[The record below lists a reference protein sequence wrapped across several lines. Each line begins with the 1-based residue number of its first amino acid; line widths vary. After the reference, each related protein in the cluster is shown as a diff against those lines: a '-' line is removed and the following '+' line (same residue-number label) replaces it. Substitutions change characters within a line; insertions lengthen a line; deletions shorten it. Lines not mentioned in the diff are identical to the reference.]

1 MAENAQTQQ
10 NASGIIDLI
19 KSIPVKKISIKELL
33 TPDNKLVGL
42 IGIVLLVVYLIG
54 AAIALIHGH
63 HAYGVTREHPWGLLI
78 VMYIFFVG
86 TSTGLAII
94 GSFGHI
100 FGIKIFNHFG
110 LRVSLLALTML
121 LPGFAIILLE
131 IGHPITMMIYNMLS
145 PGLTSAIW
153 WMGTLYTFV
162 LIFLIGEFVLG
173 LAGEHKI
180 SRLLGIG
187 GLVADVAA
195 FSTLGSIFGYL
206 VARPAV
212 NGPFLP
218 LYFILTAM
226 VAGSFLIFLVYG
238 IKYKNNFPE
247 DIKNMLTTLA
257 KVLGL
262 LLAVLMFFDFW
273 AIMTGIY
280 GHLPERGNTIMYILS
295 TKSYWIGEILLGAVI
310 PFAIILLS
318 KGKNLGA
325 LSVASFFGL
334 VGIFFMRYDM
344 VHNAQVFPMQTMK
357 IREYQ
362 LPPSL
367 VEYAPSSAEW
377 MIALG
382 AIGIAILLYQV
393 GSKLFDLEAH
403 DDH

>member
-1 MAENAQTQQ
+1 M
-10 NASGIIDLI
+10 SI
-19 KSIPVKKISIKELL
+19 KDFITSIPVKKVGIKDLL
-33 TPDNKLVGL
+33 VPDNKLVGL
-42 IGIVLLVVYLIG
+42 IGFVLLAMYLVG
-54 AAIALIHGH
+54 AVIALVHGH

-100 FGIKIFNHFG
+100 FGVKIFNVFG
-110 LRVSLLALTML
+110 LRVTFLAIAML

-131 IGHPITMMIYNMLS
+131 IGHPVTMMIYNMLS

-153 WMGTLYTFV
+153 WMGTLYTLV
-162 LIFLIGEFVLG
+162 LVFLIGEFVIG
-173 LAGEHKI
+173 LTGDHKT

-187 GLVADVAA
+187 GLLADVAA
-195 FSTLGSIFGYL
+195 FATLGSIFGYL

-226 VAGSFLIFLVYG
+226 VAGSYLIFLVYG

-247 DIKNMLTTLA
+247 EIRTMLVTLA
-257 KVLGL
+257 KILGI

-273 AIMTGIY
+273 AILTGLY
-280 GHLPERGNTIMYILS
+280 GRMPERADTIMYILT

-318 KGKNLGA
+318 KGKNIGGLVA
-325 LSVASFFGL
+325 ASFFGL

-367 VEYAPSSAEW
+367 VEYSPSSTEW

-382 AIGIAILLYQV
+382 AIGLAILIYQV
-393 GSKLFDLEAH
+393 GTKLFDLEESGEH
-403 DDH
+403 H

>member
-1 MAENAQTQQ
+1 MN
-10 NASGIIDLI
+10 IKDLI
-19 KSIPVKKISIKELL
+19 ASIPVKKVGIKELL
-33 TPDNKLVGL
+33 TPDNKVVGL
-42 IGIVLLVVYLIG
+42 IGIVLLISYVLG
-54 AAIALIHGH
+54 AGTALIHGH

-100 FGIKIFNHFG
+100 FGIKIFNGFG
-110 LRVSLLALTML
+110 LRVSFLAIAML

-131 IGHPITMMIYNMLS
+131 IGHPVTMMIYNMLS

-162 LIFLIGEFVLG
+162 LVFLILEFIFG
-173 LAGEHKI
+173 LIGDHKM
-180 SRLLGIG
+180 SKLLGIG

-206 VARPAV
+206 VARPVA

-218 LYFILTAM
+218 LYFILTAT
-226 VAGSFLIFLVYG
+226 VAGAFLIFLAYG

-247 DIKNMLTTLA
+247 DKKAMLTTLA

-262 LLAVLMFFDFW
+262 LLAMLIFFDFW
-273 AIMTGIY
+273 AVLTGLY
-280 GHLPERGNTIMYILS
+280 GRLPERADTVMYILS
-295 TKSYWIGEILLGAVI
+295 TKSYWIGEILMGAVI
-310 PFAIILLS
+310 PLAIILLS

-325 LSVASFFGL
+325 LVWASFFGL

-344 VHNAQVFPMQTMK
+344 VHNVQAFPMQTMK

-362 LPPSL
+362 LPPSII
-367 VEYAPSSAEW
+367 EYTPSTTEW

-382 AIGIAILLYQV
+382 AIGLAILIYQV
-393 GSKLFDLEAH
+393 GTKLFNLDEEAH
-403 DDH
+403 H

>member
-1 MAENAQTQQ
+1 MC
-10 NASGIIDLI
+10 I
-19 KSIPVKKISIKELL
+19 KDFLASIPLKKVGIKELL
-33 TPDNKLVGL
+33 TPDNKIVGL
-42 IGIVLLVVYLIG
+42 IGIFLLIG
-54 AAIALIHGH
+54 YLLGAFIALVHGH
-63 HAYGVTREHPWGLLI
+63 HAYGVSREHPWGLLI

-100 FGIKIFNHFG
+100 FGIKIFNGFG
-110 LRVSLLALTML
+110 LRISFLAIAML

-162 LIFLIGEFVLG
+162 LIFLILEFIFG
-173 LAGEHKI
+173 LIGNHKV

-206 VARPAV
+206 VARPIV

-218 LYFILTAM
+218 IYFILTAT
-226 VAGSFLIFLVYG
+226 VGGAFLIFLVYG

-247 DIKNMLTTLA
+247 DKKVMLTSLA
-257 KVLGL
+257 KILGL
-262 LLAVLMFFDFW
+262 LLAILIFFDFW
-273 AIMTGIY
+273 AILTGLY
-280 GHLPERGNTIMYILS
+280 GRMPERANTIIYILS
-295 TKSYWIGEILLGAVI
+295 NKSYWIGEILLGAII
-310 PFAIILLS
+310 PLAIILLS
-318 KGKNLGA
+318 KGKNLVA
-325 LSVASFFGL
+325 LVWASFFGL

-344 VHNAQVFPMQTMK
+344 VHNVQAFPMQTMK

-362 LPPSL
+362 LPPSMI
-367 VEYAPSSAEW
+367 EYTPSITEW

-382 AIGIAILLYQV
+382 AIGLAIFIYQI
-393 GSKLFDLEAH
+393 GAKLFNLEPEH
-403 DDH
+403 

>member
-1 MAENAQTQQ
+1 MC
-10 NASGIIDLI
+10 IKDLI
-19 KSIPVKKISIKELL
+19 ASIPIKKVGIKELL

-42 IGIVLLVVYLIG
+42 AGIVLLVVYLIG
-54 AAIALIHGH
+54 AANALMHGH
-63 HAYGVTREHPWGLLI
+63 HAYGVTRQHPWGLLI

-94 GSFGHI
+94 GSFGHV
-100 FGIKIFNHFG
+100 FGLKIFDRFG
-110 LRVSLLALTML
+110 LRVTWLAIAML

-131 IGHPITMMIYNMLS
+131 IGHPVTMMIYNMLS

-153 WMGTLYTFV
+153 WMGTLYTLV
-162 LIFLIGEFVLG
+162 LVFLIGEFIIG
-173 LAGEHKI
+173 LTGDHKT

-187 GLVADVAA
+187 GLLADVAA
-195 FSTLGSIFGYL
+195 FATLGSIFGYL

-218 LYFILTAM
+218 LYFILTAT
-226 VAGSFLIFLVYG
+226 VAGAFLIFLVYG
-238 IKYKNNFPE
+238 IKYKNNFPD
-247 DIKNMLTTLA
+247 DIKAMLTTLA

-273 AIMTGIY
+273 AILTGLY
-280 GHLPERGNTIMYILS
+280 GRMPERADTVLYILS

-310 PFAIILLS
+310 PFVIILMS

-325 LSVASFFGL
+325 LVWASFFGL

-344 VHNAQVFPMQTMK
+344 VHNAQVFPMQTLK

-367 VEYAPSSAEW
+367 VEYTPSSTEW

-382 AIGIAILLYQV
+382 AIGLAILIYQV
-393 GSKLFDLEAH
+393 GTKLFDLEPH
-403 DDH
+403 DEHH

>member
-1 MAENAQTQQ
+1 MF
-10 NASGIIDLI
+10 I
-19 KSIPVKKISIKELL
+19 KDFLASIPIKKVGIKELL
-33 TPDNKLVGL
+33 SPDNKLVGL
-42 IGIVLLVVYLIG
+42 IGIILLITYLLG
-54 AAIALIHGH
+54 AFIALTHGH

-100 FGIKIFNHFG
+100 FGIKIFNGFG
-110 LRVSLLALTML
+110 LRVSFLAIAML

-131 IGHPITMMIYNMLS
+131 IGHPVTMMIYNILS

-153 WMGTLYTFV
+153 WMGTLYSFV
-162 LIFLIGEFVLG
+162 LVFLILEFIFG
-173 LAGEHKI
+173 LIGDHKI

-206 VARPAV
+206 VARPIV

-218 LYFILTAM
+218 IYFILTAT
-226 VAGSFLIFLVYG
+226 VAGAFLIFLVYG

-247 DIKNMLTTLA
+247 DKKAMLTTLA

-262 LLAVLMFFDFW
+262 LLAMLIFFDFW
-273 AIMTGIY
+273 AILTGLY
-280 GHLPERGNTIMYILS
+280 GRMPERADTIMYILS
-295 TKSYWIGEILLGAVI
+295 TKTYWIGEILMGAVI

-318 KGKNLGA
+318 KGKNLVA
-325 LSVASFFGL
+325 LVWASFFGL

-344 VHNAQVFPMQTMK
+344 VHNVQAFPMQTMK
-357 IREYQ
+357 VHEYQ
-362 LPPSL
+362 LAPSI
-367 VEYAPSSAEW
+367 VEYTPSNTEW

-382 AIGIAILLYQV
+382 AIGLAILIYQV
-393 GSKLFDLEAH
+393 GTKLFDLDAQ
-403 DDH
+403 DDHH

>member
-1 MAENAQTQQ
+1 MC
-10 NASGIIDLI
+10 IKDLI
-19 KSIPVKKISIKELL
+19 ASIPIKKVGIKELL

-42 IGIVLLVVYLIG
+42 AGIVLLVVYLIG
-54 AAIALIHGH
+54 AANALMHGH
-63 HAYGVTREHPWGLLI
+63 HAYGVTRQHPWGLLI

-94 GSFGHI
+94 GSFGHV
-100 FGIKIFNHFG
+100 FGLKIFDRFG
-110 LRVSLLALTML
+110 LRVTWLAIAML

-131 IGHPITMMIYNMLS
+131 IGHPVTMMIYNMLS

-153 WMGTLYTFV
+153 WMGTLYTLV
-162 LIFLIGEFVLG
+162 LVFLIGEFIIG
-173 LAGEHKI
+173 LTGDHKT

-195 FSTLGSIFGYL
+195 FATLGSIFGYL
-206 VARPAV
+206 VARPVV

-218 LYFILTAM
+218 LYFILTAT
-226 VAGSFLIFLVYG
+226 VAGAFLIFLVYG
-238 IKYKNNFPE
+238 IKYKNNFPD
-247 DIKNMLTTLA
+247 DIKAMLTTLA

-262 LLAVLMFFDFW
+262 LLGVLMFFDFW
-273 AIMTGIY
+273 AILTGLY
-280 GHLPERGNTIMYILS
+280 GRMPERADTVLYILS

-310 PFAIILLS
+310 PFVIILMS

-325 LSVASFFGL
+325 LVWASFFGL

-344 VHNAQVFPMQTMK
+344 VHNAQVFPMQTLK

-367 VEYAPSSAEW
+367 VEYTPSSTEW

-382 AIGIAILLYQV
+382 AIGLAILIYQV
-393 GSKLFDLEAH
+393 GTKLFDLEPH
-403 DDH
+403 DEHH

>member
-1 MAENAQTQQ
+1 MC
-10 NASGIIDLI
+10 IKDLI
-19 KSIPVKKISIKELL
+19 ASIPIKKVGIKELL

-42 IGIVLLVVYLIG
+42 AGIVLLVVYLIG
-54 AAIALIHGH
+54 AANALMHGH

-94 GSFGHI
+94 GSFGHV
-100 FGIKIFNHFG
+100 FGLKIFDRFG
-110 LRVSLLALTML
+110 LRVTWLAIAML

-131 IGHPITMMIYNMLS
+131 IGHPVTMMIYNMLS

-153 WMGTLYTFV
+153 WMGTLYTLV
-162 LIFLIGEFVLG
+162 LVFLIGEFIIG
-173 LAGEHKI
+173 LTGDHKT

-195 FSTLGSIFGYL
+195 FATLGSIFGYL

-218 LYFILTAM
+218 LYFILTAT
-226 VAGSFLIFLVYG
+226 VAGAFLIFLVYG
-238 IKYKNNFPE
+238 IKYKNNFPD
-247 DIKNMLTTLA
+247 DIKAMLTTLA

-273 AIMTGIY
+273 AILTGLY
-280 GHLPERGNTIMYILS
+280 GRMPERADTVLYILS

-310 PFAIILLS
+310 PFVIILMS

-325 LSVASFFGL
+325 LVWASFFGL

-344 VHNAQVFPMQTMK
+344 VHNAQVFPMQTLK

-367 VEYAPSSAEW
+367 VEYTPSSTEW

-382 AIGIAILLYQV
+382 AIGLAILIYQV
-393 GSKLFDLEAH
+393 GTKLFDLEPH
-403 DDH
+403 DEHH

>member
-1 MAENAQTQQ
+1 MN
-10 NASGIIDLI
+10 I
-19 KSIPVKKISIKELL
+19 KEFITSIPVKKVSIKDVL

-42 IGIVLLVVYLIG
+42 AGIVLLAMYLFG
-54 AAIALIHGH
+54 AVTALIHGH
-63 HAYGVTREHPWGLLI
+63 HAYGVTRQHPWGLLI

-100 FGIKIFNHFG
+100 FGIKVYNRFG
-110 LRVSLLALTML
+110 LRVSLLAIAML

-131 IGHPITMMIYNMLS
+131 IGHPVTMMIYNMLS

-162 LIFLIGEFVLG
+162 LVFLIGEFIVG
-173 LAGEHKI
+173 LTGNHKV

-187 GLVADVAA
+187 GLVADLAA
-195 FSTLGSIFGYL
+195 FATLGSIFGYL

-212 NGPFLP
+212 NGPFMP

-226 VAGSFLIFLVYG
+226 VAGSFLIFLMYG

-247 DIKNMLTTLA
+247 DIKPMLNTLA

-262 LLAVLMFFDFW
+262 LLAALLFFDFW
-273 AIMTGIY
+273 YVMTGIY
-280 GHLPERGNTIMYILS
+280 GHLPERGETISYILS
-295 TKSYWIGEILLGAVI
+295 TNSYWIAEILMGAVI

-318 KGKNLGA
+318 KGKNLAA
-325 LSVASFFGL
+325 LTWASFFGL

-357 IREYQ
+357 IKEYQ
-362 LPPSL
+362 LAPSL
-367 VEYAPSSAEW
+367 VEYTPSSTEW

-382 AIGIAILLYQV
+382 AIGLAILIYQV
-393 GSKLFDLEAH
+393 GTKLFDLEEK
-403 DDH
+403 DHH

>member
-1 MAENAQTQQ
+1 MC
-10 NASGIIDLI
+10 IKDLI
-19 KSIPVKKISIKELL
+19 ASIPIKKVGIKELL

-42 IGIVLLVVYLIG
+42 AGIVLLIVYLIG
-54 AAIALIHGH
+54 AANALMHGH
-63 HAYGVTREHPWGLLI
+63 HAYGVTRQHPWGLLI

-94 GSFGHI
+94 GSFGHV
-100 FGIKIFNHFG
+100 FGLKIFDRFG
-110 LRVSLLALTML
+110 LRVTWLAIAML

-131 IGHPITMMIYNMLS
+131 IGHPVTMMIYNMLS

-153 WMGTLYTFV
+153 WMGTLYTLV
-162 LIFLIGEFVLG
+162 LVFLIGEFIIG
-173 LAGEHKI
+173 LTGDHKT

-187 GLVADVAA
+187 GLLADVAA
-195 FSTLGSIFGYL
+195 FATLGSIFGYL
-206 VARPAV
+206 VARPVV

-218 LYFILTAM
+218 LYFILTAT
-226 VAGSFLIFLVYG
+226 VAGAFLIFLVYG
-238 IKYKNNFPE
+238 IKYKNNFPD
-247 DIKNMLTTLA
+247 DIKAMLTTLA

-273 AIMTGIY
+273 AILTGLY
-280 GHLPERGNTIMYILS
+280 GRMPERADTVLYILS

-310 PFAIILLS
+310 PFVIILMS

-325 LSVASFFGL
+325 LVWASFFGL

-344 VHNAQVFPMQTMK
+344 VHNAQVFPMQTLK

-367 VEYAPSSAEW
+367 VEYTPSSTEW

-382 AIGIAILLYQV
+382 AIGLAILIYQV
-393 GSKLFDLEAH
+393 GTKLFDLEPH
-403 DDH
+403 DEHH